1 MEKIEDKNF
10 YTKKQLINNL
20 DKILSQITFFLRNC
34 ESCNLEEKELNNLIY
49 NHSIYKNRNGIN
61 TFAEKINN
69 SGEIIINKIIELQ
82 EESEMRKKRKSEI
95 QELKNIFNPNIQN
108 LPQEENKN
116 KLLPQTEEEN
126 LNEKNED
133 EILIEDTKDV
143 EKRNLLK
150 KKRKKEKEKEKE
162 EDNKEKFMYKSC
174 YICKQKLGLDNIHQ
188 FYGTLCKKC
197 GDYNYSFRTMELD
210 FKERIAIVTG
220 ARVKIGYYIV
230 KKLLSYGCKV
240 ITTSRFPNDA
250 LARFKED
257 PDYDLFK
264 NNLII
269 YPIDFRIFQSTVKF
283 VNYIKDNCSHIDF
296 LINNAAQTVRRN
308 TEYYEYLLPTELKKL
323 DKEDDDK
330 VIKNDF

>member
-49 NHSIYKNRNGIN
+49 NHSIYKNRNRIN

-69 SGEIIINKIIELQ
+69 SGEIIINRIIELQ

-116 KLLPQTEEEN
+116 KLLPQTEDEN

-143 EKRNLLK
+143 EKRNLLQ

-162 EDNKEKFMYKSC
+162 EDNKEKFMFKSC

-220 ARVKIGYYIV
+220 GRVK
-230 KKLLSYGCKV
+230 
-240 ITTSRFPNDA
+240 
-250 LARFKED
+250 
-257 PDYDLFK
+257 
-264 NNLII
+264 
-269 YPIDFRIFQSTVKF
+269 
-283 VNYIKDNCSHIDF
+283 
-296 LINNAAQTVRRN
+296 
-308 TEYYEYLLPTELKKL
+308 
-323 DKEDDDK
+323 
-330 VIKNDF
+330 